1 MVEVTLSDPPS
12 DERLHELLA
21 VAADQIRDQVGDFAC
36 HYHDWPSAVNVGIRG
51 DGRITF
57 NVHAC
62 CVAQQ
67 NRIEEVIE
75 GE

>member
-1 MVEVTLSDPPS
+1 LPDDP
-12 DERLHELLA
+12 RLRELLA
-21 VAADQIRDQVGDFAC
+21 VAADQIRDQVGGLAC
-36 HYHDWPSAVNVGIRG
+36 HYHDWPSTVNVGIRD
-51 DGRITF
+51 DGRVTF

-67 NRIEEVIE
+67 NRIEEVLE

>member
-1 MVEVTLSDPPS
+1 MVEVTLGDAPG
-12 DERLHELLA
+12 DERLRQLLV
-21 VAADQIRDQVGDFAC
+21 VAAEQIRDQVGGLGCD
-36 HYHDWPSAVNVGIRG
+36 YHDWPSAVNVGIRD
-51 DGRITF
+51 DGRVTF

>member
-12 DERLHELLA
+12 DERLRQLLA
-21 VAADQIRDQVGDFAC
+21 VATDQIRDQVESLAC
-36 HYHDWPSAVNVGIRG
+36 HYHDWPSVVNVGIRD
-51 DGRITF
+51 DGRVTF

>member
-12 DERLHELLA
+12 DERLRQLLL
-21 VAADQIRDQVGDFAC
+21 VAADQIRDQVESLAC
-36 HYHDWPSAVNVGIRG
+36 HYHDWPSAVNVGIRE
-51 DGRITF
+51 DGRISF

-67 NRIEEVIE
+67 NRIEEFE
-75 GE
+75 HSR

>member
-1 MVEVTLSDPPS
+1 MVEVTVGETPS
-12 DERLHELLA
+12 DERLRQLLLA
-21 VAADQIRDQVGDFAC
+21 TADQIRDQVESFAC
-36 HYHDWPSAVNVGIRG
+36 HYHDGPSMVTVGIRD

-57 NVHAC
+57 NVHGC